1 MFESF
6 VTEYAEAED
15 RIRATWCELLAALE
29 EHLVCCTLI
38 PRFMY
43 ITWKPRTRRFATIT
57 HTTIPVPLTRRRE

>member
-1 MFESF
+1 MLIYLPTYRNTLFESF

-29 EHLVCCTLI
+29 EHLVCCSLI

-43 ITWKPRTRRFATIT
+43 DT
-57 HTTIPVPLTRRRE
+57 